1 MSIVMEVID
10 KHDKEVS
17 DIVSGHYI
25 HKITPTSGISDSG
38 TPSRRSPHPASM
50 RRDHHDSFASHSP
63 GTMLGSEEQ
72 NEFFQRETL
81 RGSTKFNGQRSRS
94 EGKLALAVDA
104 HAASSAPS
112 SAKISKRESLKVQK
126 KNYKREKKRVTK
138 ELLSTLS
145 DPAIVVM
152 ADFLKVRGTLK
163 GWTKLWCVLKPGLLI
178 LYKGPKHG
186 QWVGTILLNTCELIE
201 RPSKK
206 DGFCFKLYHPLD
218 QSVWAT
224 KGPKGESM
232 GAITIPLP
240 SNYLIFRAPSEA
252 DGKCWMDALELAL
265 RCSSLLMKSMRDSG
279 QIDASL
285 LTQSFQLET
294 NNLDESEIE
303 KHFANQGLDESDI
316 EKDEEKDQESKSD
329 SDLSEEEDSVEP
341 LEVPHKETLYV
352 PNEVEELGLE
362 NTQSETLGEENKGL
376 IWGLIK
382 QVRPGMDL
390 SKVVLPTFILEP
402 RSLLDKLS
410 DFYYHA
416 DMLSEAAVQEN
427 PFTRMKSVV
436 KWYLSGF
443 YKKPKG
449 LKKPYNPIIGE
460 TYRCLWTHPK
470 TNSRTFYIA
479 EQVSH
484 HPPISVF
491 HISNRKDGFCI
502 SGGILAK
509 SKFYGNSVSALMDGV
524 GKLTFLTRGE
534 DYLITMPYANCKG
547 ILYGTLTMEYGG
559 KVSIECE
566 KTGYRAELDFKLKPF
581 FGGSWNQI
589 TGKLKFGKDTLA
601 TLEGQWDEEIYMKNK
616 RTGESE
622 LFWAVTQ
629 EVRSQRLNRSTV
641 ALNEQGAFESEKLW
655 THVADAIKKGDQT
668 QATHEKFLLEEEQR
682 KGHKERK
689 LKNLDW
695 VPKLFELDE
704 ITGDWVYK
712 HMDNRPWDPQ
722 NDIEEFER
730 DGIIQTRTR
739 HKTPIVR
746 ATSIVSLPKGL
757 PKNTDSSEKQLR
769 KQKSINR
776 ARDKHN
782 EGRTSLSLR
791 PLHDVDRESECSTP
805 ELDRQ
810 SVSENENS
818 QSFKSKI
825 AGPVD
830 ASMVELLVKP
840 IVEGNKRQAAELQLI
855 NTRLEAIARHMHDR
869 RRDITGGFSTKDLVI
884 ITVLLLLSQ
893 VVLGYL
899 FK

>member
-1 MSIVMEVID
+1 MNQLPSFRFR
-10 KHDKEVS
+10 KAQTKLKKS
-17 DIVSGHYI
+17 KSC
-25 HKITPTSGISDSG
+25 SQFFSRSISDSG
-38 TPSRRSPHPASM
+38 GTPSRSPRLAAM
-50 RRDHHDSFASHSP
+50 RRDHHDSLTSHHHSP
-63 GTMLGSEEQ
+63 GNVLGSEEQ
-72 NEFFQRETL
+72 NEFFQREAL

-94 EGKLALAVDA
+94 EGKLALAVDG
-104 HAASSAPS
+104 HASTSTPTS
-112 SAKISKRESLKVQK
+112 TKISKRESLKVQK

-138 ELLSTLS
+138 ELLSALS

-163 GWTKLWCVLKPGLLI
+163 GWTKLWCVLKPGLFI

-232 GAITIPLP
+232 GALTIPLP
-240 SNYLIFRAPSEA
+240 NNYLIFRAPSEA

-279 QIDASL
+279 QIDTNL

-294 NNLDESEIE
+294 NSLDESEIE

-329 SDLSEEEDSVEP
+329 SEMSEEEDSVEP
-341 LEVPHKETLYV
+341 LPVPLRETTYV
-352 PNEVEELGLE
+352 LNEAEELGLE

-402 RSLLDKLS
+402 RSLLDKLT

-416 DMLSEAAVQEN
+416 DMLSEAAIEEN
-427 PFTRMKSVV
+427 PYTRMKSVV

-460 TYRCLWTHPK
+460 TYRCLWTHAK

-581 FGGSWNQI
+581 LGGSWNQI

-622 LFWAVTQ
+622 LFWAVTP
-629 EVRSQRLNRSTV
+629 EVRSKRLPRSTV
-641 ALNEQGAFESEKLW
+641 SFDEQGNFESEKLW
-655 THVADAIKKGDQT
+655 VHVAEAIKKGDQT
-668 QATHEKFLLEEEQR
+668 AATHEKYLLEEEQR

-689 LKNLDW
+689 VKNQEW

-722 NDIEEFER
+722 NDIEEFEYN
-730 DGIIQTRTR
+730 GVIQTRTR
-739 HKTPIVR
+739 HKTAIVR

-757 PKNTDSSEKQLR
+757 QQGNVDKRLKKQE
-769 KQKSINR
+769 SILR
-776 ARDKHN
+776 ARDKVN

-805 ELDRQ
+805 EPDRH
-810 SVSENENS
+810 SVSENEKS
-818 QSFKSKI
+818 PSYQSKQAGARIQGSTSNQLI
-825 AGPVD
+825 A
-830 ASMVELLVKP
+830 S
-840 IVEGNKRQAAELQLI
+840 IQEGNKRQQAQLELV
-855 NTRLEAIARHMHDR
+855 NSRLEAIARHMHDQR
-869 RRDITGGFSTKDLVI
+869 RRGDIEGGISTKDLLI
-884 ITVLLLLSQ
+884 IAVLLISQ
-893 VVLGYL
+893 VILGYL
-899 FK
+899 LR